1 MRQRRFT
8 FSDVAISHGDGDLL
22 EILRKNV
29 DMLGGIEKY
38 VKPGN
43 TVFIKPNLTAGMP
56 CTTGGTTDVKF
67 TEAVV
72 ELVKEANPGHIIVG
86 ECSGNES

>member
-1 MRQRRFT
+1 MRQRRYT
-8 FSDVAISHGDGDLL
+8 FSDVVISRGDGDLL

-29 DMLGGIEKY
+29 NMLGGIEKY

-43 TVFIKPNLTAGMP
+43 TLFIKPNLTAGMP